1 MMDLEAVRAALRAQ
15 KPDLLLEQP
24 EGQWL
29 DAKTVPYEPRDPR
42 AVEELAK
49 DVCAFAN
56 GGGGVLVLGIGT
68 RVVDDVEILDRIIP
82 VDRASVDR
90 DQIRKLIRAHVTPA
104 PRGVSVEWSDDQQ
117 GCRVLYIDVPA
128 QQAGTL
134 FVVAAPVGKPGAP
147 RTDTVAVPVREAD
160 GTHWLARTEI
170 QRLLSAGVAA
180 SGMPTAETLSRLLR
194 EAVAHSP
201 SEQAAVRVGQ
211 GLPEW
216 EREMREAYEELAG
229 AGLGAPVGEA
239 YRHGAAALQ
248 DLGPARDG
256 EAGWVL
262 CVAPPRPPVVIA
274 APVWQAI
281 VTAGR
286 SDAGGDPLAAVGY
299 PVPPPA
305 GEDGRAW
312 VVAADAVR
320 VDLDG
325 GRWGA
330 GRLLRSQTGGWRWE
344 PAVRFSLEQTRSAR
358 QWTSQVPPPQ
368 LRLRALVTL
377 PWTGASAL
385 EITRARRQDLEQQLP
400 HSVLA
405 GAVTLLS
412 QRRGGSLPAARWQ
425 AGPHDNSLHAASY
438 TSVVTAPDGRPAVMA
453 AAMITLPGVM
463 DSAVVSCADVL
474 VEDAAAWMAALG
486 GHRGVPLG
494 FEEVQDVLF
503 QAWETAAEL
512 LPAVFGDPAL
522 RRWAAPPTTELR
534 LSAERYDDVDVTPTL
549 SSFVDFSPL
558 GPGGR
563 SSRQEMAVTI
573 TAEPSMRRVERQ
585 DMVRRAVVHM
595 AQAFGHVH
603 AEAGLL

>member
-1 MMDLEAVRAALRAQ
+1 MDLEAVRAALRAQ

-29 DAKTVPYEPRDPR
+29 DAKTVPYELREPR

-68 RVVDDVEILDRIIP
+68 RLVDDVEILDRIIP

-90 DQIRKLIRAHVTPA
+90 DQIRKLIRAHITPA

-128 QQAGTL
+128 QQANTL
-134 FVVAAPVGKPGAP
+134 FVVAAPVGKHGAP

-160 GTHWLARTEI
+160 GTHWLPRTEI
-170 QRLLSAGVAA
+170 QRLLSQGVAA

-211 GLPEW
+211 GLPGW

-256 EAGWVL
+256 EPGWVL
-262 CVAPPRPPVVIA
+262 CVAPPRPPVVVA
-274 APVWQAI
+274 APVWKAI

-299 PVPPPA
+299 PVPPGG

-320 VDLDG
+320 VDLEG
-325 GRWGA
+325 GTWGA
-330 GRLLRSQTGGWRWE
+330 GRLVRSQRGGWRWE

-358 QWTSQVPPPQ
+358 RWTSQAPPPQ

-377 PWTGASAL
+377 PWTDASAL
-385 EITRARRQDLEQQLP
+385 EITRARRQDLEQHLP

-405 GAVTLLS
+405 GAVTMLS
-412 QRRGGSLPAARWQ
+412 TRRGGELPAARWS

-438 TSVVTAPDGRPAVMA
+438 TSVVTAPDGRPAVTA
-453 AAMITLPGVM
+453 AAMIALPGVM

-474 VEDAAAWMAALG
+474 VEDAAAWMAALD
-486 GHRGVPLG
+486 GHRAMPLD
-494 FEEVQDVLF
+494 FEEVQYVLLH
-503 QAWETAAEL
+503 AWETAAEL
-512 LPAVFGDPAL
+512 LPAVFGDPTV

-534 LSAERYDDVDVTPTL
+534 LSAERHDDVDVTPTL

-573 TAEPSMRRVERQ
+573 TAEPSMRRAERQ
-585 DMVRRAVVHM
+585 DLLRRAMVHI

-603 AEAGLL
+603 AETGLL

>member
-1 MMDLEAVRAALRAQ
+1 MDLEAVRAALRAQ

-29 DAKTVPYEPRDPR
+29 DAKKKPYELREPR

-68 RVVDDVEILDRIIP
+68 RVVDDVEILDRFIP
-82 VDRASVDR
+82 VERASVDR
-90 DQIRKLIRAHVTPA
+90 DQIRKLIRAHITPA
-104 PRGVSVEWSDDQQ
+104 PRGISVEWSGDQQ
-117 GCRVLYIDVPA
+117 GCRVLYIDIPV
-128 QQAGTL
+128 QQAGIL

-180 SGMPTAETLSRLLR
+180 SGMPTAETLSRLLH
-194 EAVAHSP
+194 EAVTHSA
-201 SEQAAVRVGQ
+201 SEPAAVRVGQ

-239 YRHGAAALQ
+239 YRHEAAVLQ
-248 DLGPARDG
+248 DLGPARVG

-262 CVAPPRPPVVIA
+262 CVAPPRPPVVVA

-281 VTAGR
+281 LTAGR
-286 SDAGGDPLAAVGY
+286 SDVGGDPLAAVGY
-299 PVPPPA
+299 PVLPGA
-305 GEDGRAW
+305 GEGGRPW
-312 VVAADAVR
+312 VVTADAVR
-320 VDLDG
+320 VDLEG

-330 GRLLRSQTGGWRWE
+330 GRLVRSQTGGWRWE

-358 QWTSQVPPPQ
+358 RWTSQVPPPQ

-377 PWTGASAL
+377 PWTDASVL
-385 EITRARRQDLEQQLP
+385 EITKARRQHLEQQLP
-400 HSVLA
+400 FSALA

-425 AGPHDNSLHAASY
+425 AGPHDNSLHTASY
-438 TSVVTAPDGRPAVMA
+438 TSVIAAPDGRPAVTA
-453 AAMITLPGVM
+453 AAMITLPGVT

-474 VEDAAAWMAALG
+474 AEDAAAWAAALG
-486 GHRGVPLG
+486 GHQCVPLG

-503 QAWETAAEL
+503 HAWETAAEL
-512 LPAVFGDPAL
+512 LPAVFGDPAV

-534 LSAERYDDVDVTPTL
+534 LSAERYDDSGVTPAL
-549 SSFVDFSPL
+549 ASFVDFGRL

-563 SSRQEMAVTI
+563 GSRQEMAVTI
-573 TAEPSMRRVERQ
+573 TAEPSMRRAERQ
-585 DMVRRAVVHM
+585 DVMRRAVVHM
-595 AQAFGHVH
+595 AQAFGYVH